1 MSSVKPV
8 PPGHHTVAPYLVV
21 DNAAGAID
29 FYARAFGASELFRMP
44 GPDGKIMHA
53 EVLIGDSPVMLCD
66 ANPEQGLQAPAAFK
80 GSPVSIFLY
89 VPDVDA
95 LFKKSVDAGADVR
108 VPLTDMFWGDRYA
121 QVADPFGH
129 TWQIATHV
137 EDVPPE
143 EMGRRAAAAM
153 GA

>member
-1 MSSVKPV
+1 
-8 PPGHHTVAPYLVV
+8 V
-21 DNAAGAID
+21 DNAAAAIE
-29 FYARAFGASELFRMP
+29 FYTRAFGASELFRMP

-53 EVLIGDSPVMLCD
+53 EVLIGDSPIMLCD
-66 ANPEQGLQAPAAFK
+66 ANPEQGQLAPPALK

-95 LFKKSVDAGADVR
+95 LFKRAVDAGADVR
-108 VPLTDMFWGDRYA
+108 VPLMDMFWGDRYA

-129 TWQIATHV
+129 AWQIATHV
-137 EDVPPE
+137 EDVSPE
-143 EMGRRAAAAM
+143 EMERRAAAAM